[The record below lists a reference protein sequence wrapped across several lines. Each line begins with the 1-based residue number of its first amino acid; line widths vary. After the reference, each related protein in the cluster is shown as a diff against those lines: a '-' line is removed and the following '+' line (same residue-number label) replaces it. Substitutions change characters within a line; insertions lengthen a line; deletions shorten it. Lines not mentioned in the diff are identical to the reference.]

1 MKWFVLSGILLAFG
15 LLLWIFRIR
24 AQSITAEKSRKNHF
38 QKLAK
43 ELGFR
48 FVSDDYFLQLEG
60 SWEDMRSII
69 YPHNFEG
76 PGVITLLYMETRV
89 PVVENNW
96 IEPNLSLGRALVEW
110 KRQSGFGYEVTGKQL
125 PAKKILEAI
134 ERTNYPF
141 AAVTLPRRFSYS
153 PLLQQSLSSWK
164 NFVVF
169 LAIEAGKKPAKAK
182 VEAALHHAA
191 EIAQSATFSETTG

>member
-1 MKWFVLSGILLAFG
+1 MKWFALSGILLALV

-24 AQSITAEKSRKNHF
+24 MRSITAEKSRKNHF

-43 ELGFR
+43 ELGFQ

-60 SWEDMRSII
+60 RWKDMRTIV

-76 PGVITLLYMETRV
+76 PGMITLLYMETS
-89 PVVENNW
+89 VVAAENNW
-96 IEPNLSLGRALVEW
+96 IEPNVSLGRALVEW
-110 KRQSGFGYEVTGKQL
+110 KRQSRIGYEVTGTRL

-141 AAVTLPRRFSYS
+141 ASVTLPRRFSYS
-153 PLLQQSLSSWK
+153 PLLQKSVGSWN

-169 LAIEAGKKPAKAK
+169 LAIEAGKKPTKVKLEKA
-182 VEAALHHAA
+182 LTHAA
-191 EIAQSATFSETTG
+191 EIAESLV

>member
-1 MKWFVLSGILLAFG
+1 MKWFALGGFLLA
-15 LLLWIFRIR
+15 LALVLWILRIR
-24 AQSITAEKSRKNHF
+24 ERSITAEKSRKNHF

-60 SWEDMRSII
+60 SWNDMRSIL

-76 PGVITLLYMETRV
+76 PGVITLLYMETRITAI
-89 PVVENNW
+89 ENNW

-110 KRQSGFGYEVTGKQL
+110 KRQSPFGYEVTGTQL

-153 PLLQQSLSSWK
+153 PLLQRSLSSWK

-169 LAIEAGKKPAKAK
+169 LAIEGGKKPAAAQL
-182 VEAALHHAA
+182 EAALRDAV
-191 EIAQSATFSETTG
+191 EIAQSATFSERTG